1 MKNRPYEDH
10 EKWYKKQKLMPA
22 ISPAIQIAKQGR
34 VHSANIT
41 GINHQKG
48 VVMVEWV
55 ENAATKGK
63 EVDFGELIRLN
74 ADLFEYMNSL
84 DQTEVLPLKEN
95 VDIQVSPANASMH
108 LFFTMSW
115 SSCSVYCHFSQRSY
129 SLRRS
134 VQTKPAA
141 LQQVCETEEESLPP
155 ALAKVSFPNGSAR
168 RKSTV
173 VQQMEKMKSKRETDK
188 AKNTE
193 MRAKRAKKFVFCT
206 GVLQECDVKWEF
218 QKMIEDFRDSL
229 EYTPLS
235 FSDPSE
241 DHRICVCVRKRPL
254 NKKEIA
260 KKEIDVITI
269 PEKGL
274 LLVHEPKQK
283 VDLTKYLDN
292 QTFRFDYSFD
302 DSATNE
308 MVYRFTARPLVQ
320 KIFEG
325 SMATCFA
332 YGQTGSGKTHTMGG
346 DFCGKSQNS
355 SKGIYAF
362 AGRVH
367 SANITGIN
375 HQKGVVMVEWVENAA
390 TKGKEVDFGEL
401 IRLNADLFEYM
412 NSLDQTEVLP
422 LKENVDIQKKN
433 SRQTISRIPA
443 PPAFSQRSYSLRR
456 SVQTKPAALQ
466 QVCETEE
473 ESLPPALAKVSF
485 PNGSARRKSTVVQQ
499 MEKMKSKRE
508 TDKAKNTEMR
518 AKRAKECDVKWEFQK
533 MIEDFRDSLEYTPLS
548 FSDPSEDHRICVCVR
563 KRPLNKK
570 EIAKKEI
577 DVITIPEK
585 GLLLVHEPK
594 QKVDLTK
601 YLDNQTFRF
610 DYSFDDSATNEMVY
624 RFTARPLVQKIF
636 EGSMATCFAYGQ
648 TGSGKTHVFDLL
660 NKKAKLRVLE
670 DSKQQVQVV
679 GLQER
684 QVASA
689 DDVIKVI
696 DIGSACRTSGQTFA
710 NSSSSRSHAILQI
723 VLRRR
728 GKLHGKFSLVDL
740 AGNERGADVCS
751 SDRQTLVEGAE
762 INRSLLALKECI
774 RALGQNQTHTP
785 FRMSKLTQVLR
796 DSFIGEN
803 SRTCM
808 IAMISPGINSCEYTL
823 NTLRYADRKQWDGS
837 KSTVYT

>member
-115 SSCSVYCHFSQRSY
+115 SSCSVYCH
-129 SLRRS
+129 
-134 VQTKPAA
+134 
-141 LQQVCETEEESLPP
+141 
-155 ALAKVSFPNGSAR
+155 
-168 RKSTV
+168 
-173 VQQMEKMKSKRETDK
+173 
-188 AKNTE
+188 
-193 MRAKRAKKFVFCT
+193 
-206 GVLQECDVKWEF
+206 
-218 QKMIEDFRDSL
+218 
-229 EYTPLS
+229 
-235 FSDPSE
+235 
-241 DHRICVCVRKRPL
+241 
-254 NKKEIA
+254 
-260 KKEIDVITI
+260 
-269 PEKGL
+269 
-274 LLVHEPKQK
+274 
-283 VDLTKYLDN
+283 
-292 QTFRFDYSFD
+292 
-302 DSATNE
+302 
-308 MVYRFTARPLVQ
+308 
-320 KIFEG
+320 
-325 SMATCFA
+325 
-332 YGQTGSGKTHTMGG
+332 
-346 DFCGKSQNS
+346 
-355 SKGIYAF
+355 
-362 AGRVH
+362 
-367 SANITGIN
+367 
-375 HQKGVVMVEWVENAA
+375 
-390 TKGKEVDFGEL
+390 
-401 IRLNADLFEYM
+401 
-412 NSLDQTEVLP
+412 
-422 LKENVDIQKKN
+422 
-433 SRQTISRIPA
+433 
-443 PPAFSQRSYSLRR
+443 FSQRSYSLRR

-696 DIGSACRTSGQTFA
+696 DIGSACSLAQEEPETHVCPHCSREFTYVGSLNKHVAVSCPLKPASSKKAKKG
-710 NSSSSRSHAILQI
+710 SSSGGGHSFQDKNGN
-723 VLRRR
+723 LRRR
-728 GKLHGKFSLVDL
+728 TADSEIKLQGSQAKLGKTRARSSGPSSNMASPSKTQPSKLKTTAPQIRQKRLSSFHSSSVPDSKKSKTSPKGSPQQHPSPPAALGNGSQKLVMRMQKKVTEAKAQQQPQQQLQLKKEERFSVKMR
-740 AGNERGADVCS
+740 ERSGGPV
-751 SDRQTLVEGAE
+751 T
-762 INRSLLALKECI
+762 RSLQLASSTAPSDVKGEDVN
-774 RALGQNQTHTP
+774 ANQESREP
-785 FRMSKLTQVLR
+785 QVR
-796 DSFIGEN
+796 
-803 SRTCM
+803 
-808 IAMISPGINSCEYTL
+808 
-823 NTLRYADRKQWDGS
+823 S
-837 KSTVYT
+837 KSCSGTGRQC

>member
-1 MKNRPYEDH
+1 MNSST
-10 EKWYKKQKLMPA
+10 A
-22 ISPAIQIAKQGR
+22 INSLTTGLSIKISRSNGR

-63 EVDFGELIRLN
+63 EKK
-74 ADLFEYMNSL
+74 NSR
-84 DQTEVLPLKEN
+84 QT
-95 VDIQVSPANASMH
+95 ISRIPAPPA
-108 LFFTMSW
+108 
-115 SSCSVYCHFSQRSY
+115 FSQRSY

-134 VQTKPAA
+134 VQTKPTA

-173 VQQMEKMKSKRETDK
+173 VQQMEKMKSKRET
-188 AKNTE
+188 N
-193 MRAKRAKKFVFCT
+193 
-206 GVLQECDVKWEF
+206 
-218 QKMIEDFRDSL
+218 
-229 EYTPLS
+229 
-235 FSDPSE
+235 
-241 DHRICVCVRKRPL
+241 
-254 NKKEIA
+254 
-260 KKEIDVITI
+260 
-269 PEKGL
+269 
-274 LLVHEPKQK
+274 
-283 VDLTKYLDN
+283 
-292 QTFRFDYSFD
+292 
-302 DSATNE
+302 
-308 MVYRFTARPLVQ
+308 
-320 KIFEG
+320 
-325 SMATCFA
+325 
-332 YGQTGSGKTHTMGG
+332 
-346 DFCGKSQNS
+346 
-355 SKGIYAF
+355 
-362 AGRVH
+362 
-367 SANITGIN
+367 
-375 HQKGVVMVEWVENAA
+375 
-390 TKGKEVDFGEL
+390 
-401 IRLNADLFEYM
+401 
-412 NSLDQTEVLP
+412 
-422 LKENVDIQKKN
+422 
-433 SRQTISRIPA
+433 
-443 PPAFSQRSYSLRR
+443 
-456 SVQTKPAALQ
+456 
-466 QVCETEE
+466 
-473 ESLPPALAKVSF
+473 
-485 PNGSARRKSTVVQQ
+485 
-499 MEKMKSKRE
+499 
-508 TDKAKNTEMR
+508 KAKNTEMR

-808 IAMISPGINSCEYTL
+808 DTVLSNQMTSFYDAMSCVSELEEKVVEEFHEMIQRGMQVLKMVEQPSYDLQSVVTRVKEVL
-823 NTLRYADRKQWDGS
+823 MEAVALQENV
-837 KSTVYT
+837 KSLESAIVAEEKASSHLKNRRR

>member
-1 MKNRPYEDH
+1 MNSSA
-10 EKWYKKQKLMPA
+10 A
-22 ISPAIQIAKQGR
+22 INSLTIGLSIQISRSNGR
-34 VHSANIT
+34 VHGANVT

-74 ADLFEYMNSL
+74 TDLFEYMNSV
-84 DQTEVLPLKEN
+84 EVLPLKEN
-95 VDIQVSPANASMH
+95 VDVQKNNSRQTISRIPAPP
-108 LFFTMSW
+108 
-115 SSCSVYCHFSQRSY
+115 VFSQRSY

-134 VQTKPAA
+134 VQTKPTTP
-141 LQQVCETEEESLPP
+141 QQVHETENKSLSP
-155 ALAKVSFPNGSAR
+155 AVSKVSFPNSSAR
-168 RKSTV
+168 QKSTL
-173 VQQMEKMKSKRETDK
+173 VQQMEKMKSKQETNK

-193 MRAKRAKKFVFCT
+193 IRAKRAK
-206 GVLQECDVKWEF
+206 ECGVKWEF
-218 QKMIEDFRDSL
+218 QKMIEEFRDSL

-235 FSDPSE
+235 FSDSSE

-274 LLVHEPKQK
+274 LLLHEPKQK

-292 QTFRFDYSFD
+292 QTFRLDYSFD

-362 AGRVH
+362 AARDVF
-367 SANITGIN
+367 
-375 HQKGVVMVEWVENAA
+375 M
-390 TKGKEVDFGEL
+390 L
-401 IRLNADLFEYM
+401 L
-412 NSLDQTEVLP
+412 
-422 LKENVDIQKKN
+422 
-433 SRQTISRIPA
+433 
-443 PPAFSQRSYSLRR
+443 SQPRYSILGLE
-456 SVQTKPAALQ
+456 PY
-466 QVCETEE
+466 
-473 ESLPPALAKVSF
+473 VSF
-485 PNGSARRKSTVVQQ
+485 FEIYNGK
-499 MEKMKSKRE
+499 
-508 TDKAKNTEMR
+508 
-518 AKRAKECDVKWEFQK
+518 
-533 MIEDFRDSLEYTPLS
+533 
-548 FSDPSEDHRICVCVR
+548 
-563 KRPLNKK
+563 
-570 EIAKKEI
+570 
-577 DVITIPEK
+577 
-585 GLLLVHEPK
+585 
-594 QKVDLTK
+594 
-601 YLDNQTFRF
+601 
-610 DYSFDDSATNEMVY
+610 
-624 RFTARPLVQKIF
+624 
-636 EGSMATCFAYGQ
+636 
-648 TGSGKTHVFDLL
+648 VFDLL

-670 DSKQQVQVV
+670 DGKQQVHVV

-689 DDVIKVI
+689 EDVIKVI

-728 GKLHGKFSLVDL
+728 GNLHGKFSLVDL

-774 RALGQNQTHTP
+774 RALGHNQTHTP

-808 IAMISPGINSCEYTL
+808 
-823 NTLRYADRKQWDGS
+823 S
-837 KSTVYT
+837 KGTERNIQR